1 VVPEAAALVAVLVLV
16 VVWEAA
22 VAAPLG
28 SIAATAAVGIGTPVT
43 VVVTVTGKNGL
54 IAWGSE
60 KRIWLSGKPWVIK

>member
-1 VVPEAAALVAVLVLV
+1 MVPEAAALVAVLVLV

-60 KRIWLSGKPWVIK
+60 KEFGCQESPG